1 MSISIDSTFNALA
14 AHSDKME
21 KNLAKMIE
29 NLGDNPSTADL
40 QKLTL
45 ANTKYSIMTQLQSNT
60 LKSIG
65 ETLKSVVGNLR

>member
-14 AHSDKME
+14 AQSDKME
-21 KNLAKMIE
+21 KSLADMI
-29 NLGDNPSTADL
+29 NGLGDNPSTSDL

-65 ETLKSVVGNLR
+65 ETLKSVVGNMR